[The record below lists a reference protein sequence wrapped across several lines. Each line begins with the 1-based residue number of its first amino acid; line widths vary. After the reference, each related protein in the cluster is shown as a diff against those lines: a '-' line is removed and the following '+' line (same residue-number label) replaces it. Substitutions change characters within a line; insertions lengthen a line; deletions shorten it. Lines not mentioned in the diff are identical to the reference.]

1 MPSSTVQSSWKYIAL
16 IALGAFCYSTLI
28 IFTRLTQGLDAMSV
42 AFFRTFFAFAF
53 FCILLIFIREPL
65 QISKYAPQIGWLAAL
80 GAAVGVTA
88 VLYIYAIQHTTAAN
102 ASLLVNSAPIYIA
115 LISPWFLKEVRPK
128 YTFLSLALLMAGVV
142 LITNITQ
149 LRFDLASL
157 DGILAGF
164 LSGLTYSA
172 TFMLSRRL
180 RGKVSSFT
188 QTLWGSGVAAL
199 LLSPWAFKAPGAV
212 IVDNLPVLVPLGV
225 VTLGIASFVY
235 YIALQKLKAQVVSN
249 TAILEPVS
257 GVLIGLLVF
266 QEMPGAVGLAG
277 IGMILV
283 SIYLI
288 TR

>member
-1 MPSSTVQSSWKYIAL
+1 MPSSVSQSSWKYIAL

-28 IFTRLTQGLDAMSV
+28 IFTRLTQDLDAMSV

-65 QISKYAPQIGWLAAL
+65 NARAYARQIGWLIAL
-80 GAAVGVTA
+80 GVAVGVTA

-115 LISPWFLKEVRPK
+115 IISPWFLREARPK
-128 YTFLSLALLMAGVV
+128 YTFLSLVLLMVGVV

-149 LRFDLASL
+149 LRFDLASF
-157 DGILAGF
+157 DGIIAGF

-199 LLSPWAFKAPGAV
+199 LLSPWLFQVPTPV
-212 IVDNLPVLVPLGV
+212 IVENLPVLVPLGV

-235 YIALQKLKAQVVSN
+235 YIALQRLKAQVVSN

-266 QEMPGAVGLAG
+266 QEIPSVLGVVG
-277 IGMILV
+277 IGLILA

>member
-1 MPSSTVQSSWKYIAL
+1 MPTSTIQSTWKTIAL
-16 IALGAFCYSTLI
+16 VALGAFCYSTLI

-53 FCILLIFIREPL
+53 FCCLLFFVREPL
-65 QISKYAPQIGWLAAL
+65 QGRRYASSIGLLIAL

-115 LISPWFLKEVRPK
+115 FLSPWFLKEARPK
-128 YTFLSLALLMAGVV
+128 YTFLSLVLLMLGVV
-142 LITNITQ
+142 LITNIAQ

-180 RGKVSSFT
+180 RGKASSFT
-188 QTLWGSGVAAL
+188 QTLWGTGVAAL
-199 LLSPWAFKAPGAV
+199 LLSPWLFQTPWAV
-212 IVDNLPVLVPLGV
+212 ILDNLPVLIPLGV
-225 VTLGIASFVY
+225 ISLGIASFVY
-235 YIALQKLKAQVVSN
+235 YIALQRLKAQVVST

-266 QEMPGAVGLAG
+266 QEIPTALGLAG
-277 IGMILV
+277 IFLILA

>member
-1 MPSSTVQSSWKYIAL
+1 MSHSSWKYIAL
-16 IALGAFCYSTLI
+16 IAFGAICYSTLI
-28 IFTRLTQGLDAMSV
+28 IFTRLTHGLDAMSV

-65 QISKYAPQIGWLAAL
+65 QVRKYARQIGWLVAL

-88 VLYIYAIQHTTAAN
+88 VLYIYAIQNTTAAN

-115 LISPWFLKEVRPK
+115 IISPWFLKEARPK
-128 YTFLSLALLMAGVV
+128 YTFLSLILLMVGVV

-172 TFMLSRRL
+172 TFLLSRRL

-188 QTLWGSGVAAL
+188 QTLWGTGVAAL
-199 LLSPWAFKAPGAV
+199 LLSPWLFQVPGPV
-212 IVDNLPVLVPLGV
+212 IVDNLPVLVPLGII
-225 VTLGIASFVY
+225 TLGISSFVY
-235 YIALQKLKAQVVSN
+235 YIALQRLNAQVVSN

-257 GVLIGLLVF
+257 GVFIGLLIY
-266 QEMPGAVGLAG
+266 QELPGVLGIVGIVLILA
-277 IGMILV
+277 

>member
-1 MPSSTVQSSWKYIAL
+1 MNKSFVQSTWKYITL
-16 IALGAFCYSTLI
+16 VALGAFCYSTLI
-28 IFTRLTQGLDAMSV
+28 IFTRLTHGLDAMSV

-53 FCILLIFIREPL
+53 FCILLVFIREPL
-65 QISKYAPQIGWLAAL
+65 QVRNYARHIGWLAAL

-115 LISPWFLKEVRPK
+115 FLSPWLLKEARPK
-128 YTFLSLALLMAGVV
+128 YTFLSLALLVVGVV

-164 LSGLTYSA
+164 FSGLTYSA

-199 LLSPWAFKAPGAV
+199 LLSPWLFQAPGPV
-212 IVDNLPVLVPLGV
+212 IVDNLPVLIPLGIIS
-225 VTLGIASFVY
+225 LGIASFIY
-235 YIALQKLKAQVVSN
+235 YIALQRLKAQVVSN

-266 QEMPGAVGLAG
+266 QEVPNVLGVVG
-277 IGMILV
+277 IGLILV

>member
-1 MPSSTVQSSWKYIAL
+1 MPSSAEQSSWKYIAL

-65 QISKYAPQIGWLAAL
+65 QVRAYARQIGWLVAL
-80 GAAVGVTA
+80 GVAVGVTA

-115 LISPWFLKEVRPK
+115 IISPWFLREARPK
-128 YTFLSLALLMAGVV
+128 YTFLSLILLMVGVV
-142 LITNITQ
+142 LITNLTQ
-149 LRFDLASL
+149 LSFDLASL
-157 DGILAGF
+157 DGIMAGF
-164 LSGLTYSA
+164 LSGLTYST

-199 LLSPWAFKAPGAV
+199 ILTPFVFKVPWPV

-225 VTLGIASFVY
+225 VTLGISSFVY
-235 YIALQKLKAQVVSN
+235 YIALQRLKAQVVSN

-257 GVLIGLLVF
+257 GVFIGLLIF
-266 QEMPGAVGLAG
+266 QEVPGVLGVVGIVLILA
-277 IGMILV
+277 